1 VIKVPA
7 TIYSTDWTI
16 AQVVDSVD
24 VSFASLK
31 KTAASKRMQALPYAT
46 NKAQALSALSFFVA
60 LTFCNAPALLQ
71 NLLHGLGPAAV
82 RSRQLTAVLI

>member
-7 TIYSTDWTI
+7 TIYSTDWAI

-31 KTAASKRMQALPYAT
+31 KTAASKWMQVLSYASY
-46 NKAQALSALSFFVA
+46 KAQARIDLGFFVVLA
-60 LTFCNAPALLQ
+60 SCNAPALPQ

-82 RSRQLTAVLI
+82 RSRQLTVVLI